1 MLATLRP
8 QKLKGQL
15 IRLASAA
22 GVQLSP
28 TDLIE
33 LSMSTVG
40 VSGDED
46 LLREI
51 HSHVEK
57 RALVAKVTAALE
69 EVIDRREDEK
79 QRESATK
86 NMNTLIERVQKVM
99 GTGAGKR
106 LEVLASEVLSSWE
119 EEERLAHR
127 RAMRLAEE
135 EERTRKLD
143 MDAVT
148 KYMKDG
154 VEEMLRLVIYDLG
167 GQRVFYTRT
176 IYSLRVTIYFTV
188 FVWSGLWTRRRW
200 RSFMMRLQGRGDK
213 ARIRSGRLLTV
224 YSLLVMLSVSTRTR

>member
-1 MLATLRP
+1 M
-8 QKLKGQL
+8 
-15 IRLASAA
+15 
-22 GVQLSP
+22 
-28 TDLIE
+28 
-33 LSMSTVG
+33 
-40 VSGDED
+40 
-46 LLREI
+46 
-51 HSHVEK
+51 
-57 RALVAKVTAALE
+57 TAALE

-86 NMNTLIERVQKVM
+86 NMNALIERVQKVM

-167 GQRVFYTRT
+167 GQRVFYTLHHLFLTRNA
-176 IYSLRVTIYFTV
+176 IYFVV
-188 FVWSGLWTRRRW
+188 FN
-200 RSFMMRLQGRGDK
+200 MERLVDTE
-213 ARIRSGRLLTV
+213 AMEVVLLTNKIQKV
-224 YSLLVMLSVSTRTR
+224 PRM